1 MKIHKFQPKLHQFGL
16 LLATALLAL
25 NASAQSEPYA
35 RRHSPFSLGIEAG
48 TTGIGPVLNYT
59 ASPKLNFS
67 LSYAY
72 LGADFDDAHPKKS
85 KSRYD
90 GTLDF
95 THVAAVV
102 DWHPTGGRFHLST
115 GAIFFDHKLEGAAK
129 PINGTYLIGDHSYDI
144 TQVTTLKGTAENN
157 SSVAPYV
164 GFGWTWVFGDSGF
177 SLAAN
182 FGAMFTG
189 RYNVKLTAEGP
200 VVAAST
206 VVAGSPY
213 GSPFLADLHKEEESL
228 ADGHRV
234 YPVAKIGI
242 TYRF

>member
-1 MKIHKFQPKLHQFGL
+1 MKIQRSKPSPYLIGL
-16 LLATALLAL
+16 LLAAALLGP
-25 NASAQSEPYA
+25 SVWAQSEPFA
-35 RRHSPFSLGIEAG
+35 RHHSPFSLGIEAG
-48 TTGIGPVLNYT
+48 TTGIGPVVNYT

-67 LSYAY
+67 VSYGD
-72 LGADFDDAHPKKS
+72 LCGDFNDAHPRKS
-85 KSRYD
+85 KARYD

-102 DWHPTGGRFHLST
+102 DWHPTGGRFHIST

-129 PINGTYLIGDHSYDI
+129 PINDTYMIGDHSYDI
-144 TQVTTLKGTAENN
+144 TQVTALKGTAENN
-157 SSVAPYV
+157 SSVAPYA
-164 GFGWTWVFGDSGF
+164 GFRWTWVFGDSGF

-206 VVAGSPY
+206 VAA